1 MFAEIVFAIGVLG
14 IFVAILNIIRI
25 ASKFSKNWLTY

>member
-14 IFVAILNIIRI
+14 IFVAILNIIRVTSK
-25 ASKFSKNWLTY
+25 ASRLAV